1 MKKIVSLLLLAAAV
15 AGGLFWWAS
24 THKKEEIKILASAEI
39 RQGTV
44 RKVLEETGIIKS
56 QVGAI
61 VKIGAR
67 ATGTIERMLVK
78 VGDQV
83 KKGELVAVID
93 SRELR
98 SQEEESEAQLASARA
113 ELERVRQ
120 VYPLQL
126 RETEAQLAQAQA
138 LADYLSNNYQR
149 QQKLLASG
157 VISQDD
163 LENAS
168 QKARVQADQVTA
180 LKATLE
186 RLRHEFRQQERKAVL
201 AVSNAKATLKAIR
214 IRISYTRIESP
225 ISGIVSDVT
234 AQEGET
240 IVAGLQVANLITVLD
255 PTRLEMWVY
264 VDETD
269 VGQVHHGTK
278 GGISGR
284 RLSGQNVQR
293 NHRHHLSRTGDPRQY
308 RLLPSPGRCRQRTGD
323 LSAAGDDHTGA
334 DHRGRE
340 GQRAEDPQYR
350 SQVGRWSAGGLRP
363 GERRNGAAGGPATGA
378 GRYHRQRGRSGA
390 ESRGSGGHPGEPAA
404 EYGAEGRAVTGGDA
418 VIRLENVV
426 KSYRQADLTVEV
438 LKGISLEIAEG
449 EFVALLG
456 PSGSGKSTLMHILGL
471 LDRATSGR
479 YVLQGQDVAGHSD
492 DGLSELRNRTIGF
505 IFQTFYL
512 IPYATALENV
522 MLPGLYS
529 RTSGRRLRHRAEE
542 LLVQVGLGDRMD
554 FKPSQLSGGQQQRVA
569 LARSLINDPTILLAD
584 EPTGQLDSA
593 TSSDIMKLIAGIHD
607 QGRTVILVTHEK
619 ETADYAQREVYLHDG
634 RVQDR

>member
-39 RQGTV
+39 RRGTV

-138 LADYLSNNYQR
+138 LADYLSSNYQR

-168 QKARVQADQVTA
+168 QKARVQADQVKA

-269 VGQVHHGTK
+269 VGQVHPGQKAEFRVDAYPDKTFKGTIDTIYPEPEIRDNIVYYRALVDVDK
-278 GGISGR
+278 EQATFLRPEMTTQVQIIVAEKDNVLKIPNTALKWVDGRQVVFVQEKDGAVRQVVPQLGLVGITDSEV
-284 RLSGQNVQR
+284 VQG
-293 NHRHHLSRTGDPRQY
+293 LK
-308 RLLPSPGRCRQRTGD
+308 
-323 LSAAGDDHTGA
+323 AGD
-334 DHRGRE
+334 
-340 GQRAEDPQYR
+340 
-350 SQVGRWSAGGLRP
+350 
-363 GERRNGAAGGPATGA
+363 
-378 GRYHRQRGRSGA
+378 
-390 ESRGSGGHPGEPAA
+390 
-404 EYGAEGRAVTGGDA
+404 
-418 VIRLENVV
+418 
-426 KSYRQADLTVEV
+426 
-438 LKGISLEIAEG
+438 
-449 EFVALLG
+449 
-456 PSGSGKSTLMHILGL
+456 
-471 LDRATSGR
+471 
-479 YVLQGQDVAGHSD
+479 
-492 DGLSELRNRTIGF
+492 
-505 IFQTFYL
+505 
-512 IPYATALENV
+512 
-522 MLPGLYS
+522 
-529 RTSGRRLRHRAEE
+529 
-542 LLVQVGLGDRMD
+542 
-554 FKPSQLSGGQQQRVA
+554 RVA
-569 LARSLINDPTILLAD
+569 TQVSLPQNTARR
-584 EPTGQLDSA
+584 
-593 TSSDIMKLIAGIHD
+593 AGS
-607 QGRTVILVTHEK
+607 
-619 ETADYAQREVYLHDG
+619 
-634 RVQDR
+634 